1 MFILCVWVFVCTQS
15 HGCQSGCVSPWIW
28 SYGQLQAITSVLEI
42 EPGFFARTTCV
53 LNHQAT
59 SKLFFFFNFLLYLF
73 FDSIQL
79 LLLLA

>member
-59 SKLFFFFNFLLYLF
+59 SKLFFFSISFSTCSLIASNFCFY
-73 FDSIQL
+73 
-79 LLLLA
+79 